1 LGAPWDRGT
10 VWDNDTVGE
19 LDVERDGHILIIS
32 HDIVG
37 EQMAGPG
44 IRYFHL
50 AQVLAREFPVILA
63 VPESS
68 AIPGDF
74 PAIVYGSGNDE
85 HLEQA
90 VENARVVVVPA
101 VHVIQIPALWTTR
114 SPVVVDGYDPFV
126 AETLYLGG
134 DVSTLQRVLTKA
146 YLLGDF
152 FICASERQ
160 RDWWLGLLE
169 AHGRINPYTF
179 GEDPSLR
186 KLVDV
191 VPFGLPEEPPRAT
204 KPVIKGV
211 WPGIGPEDKVL
222 LWGGGLWPWLDPLT
236 AIRAVARVWR
246 QRQDVRLIFPGTRHP
261 NPWMSGIP
269 THNEAA
275 QRLAGELG
283 LLGRAV
289 FFGEWV
295 PYEGW
300 PNVLLESDRALTLHP
315 DTLEARLAFRSR
327 VLDYIWAGLPM
338 IATRGDATSDLV
350 ERYRLGIVVDYA
362 DDTGVANAIL
372 QLLETPK
379 EAWQAQFESARRD
392 LTWEQ
397 AARPLIEFCRHPRRA
412 PDKVVLENRIGN
424 PYYLD
429 EITRLTSEVMHLR
442 ALVEGYERGRFIRLM
457 RWLYLLKHKIK

>member
-1 LGAPWDRGT
+1 
-10 VWDNDTVGE
+10 
-19 LDVERDGHILIIS
+19 VERREDVLIIS

-50 AQVLAREFPVILA
+50 ARVLAREFPVTLA
-63 VPESS
+63 VPEGSKIS
-68 AIPGDF
+68 GDF
-74 PAIVYGSGNDE
+74 SIIVYGSGNDE
-85 HLEQA
+85 HLERA
-90 VENARVVVVPA
+90 VWSARVVVVPA
-101 VHVIQIPALWTTR
+101 VHVIQIPALWNTQA
-114 SPVVVDGYDPFV
+114 PIVIDGYDPFV
-126 AETLYLGG
+126 AETLYMGG
-134 DVSTLQRVLTKA
+134 DVSTLQHVLTKA

-179 GEDPSLR
+179 SEDPSLR

-191 VPFGLPEEPPRAT
+191 VPFGLPEEPPQAT
-204 KPVIKGV
+204 RPAIKGV
-211 WPGIGPEDKVL
+211 WRGIGPEDKVL

-236 AIRAVARVWR
+236 AIRAVAWVWQ

-275 QRLAGELG
+275 QTLAGELG
-283 LLGRAV
+283 LLGKAV

-295 PYEGW
+295 PYEDW
-300 PNVLLESDRALTLHP
+300 PNVLLESDIALTLHP

-327 VLDYIWAGLPM
+327 VLDYIWAGMPI

-362 DDTGVANAIL
+362 DDAGVANAIL

-379 EAWQAQFESARRD
+379 EAWQAQFEKARRD
-392 LTWEQ
+392 LSWERVAQ
-397 AARPLIEFCRHPRRA
+397 SLIEFCRHPRRA
-412 PDKVVLENRIGN
+412 PDRASLGNRTGN

-429 EITRLTSEVMHLR
+429 EITRLTGEITRLR

-457 RWLYLLKHKIK
+457 RWLHRFRRGFLGLVSYCLHKRTVVK